1 MNQVHEN
8 NQKTKEASLAKHD
21 QLNLNQP
28 DVKNLNGIR
37 DESRNSILD
46 KSKIQ
51 EVDPLIRQGRR
62 SGNIANIANK
72 YKSRR
77 SYGNGMN
84 RKSVK
89 HQKYERDSD
98 DDHEDNEYDGGDS
111 QDDNEDRPAYYTT
124 SDLLYSV
131 FYCNNSKGKPSR
143 RTAKGRNVEFNQH
156 MKMLDQERDIVQ
168 MIDSVNT
175 IKDKIGTI
183 IDKITQ
189 IDTDHQSLMG
199 QLLRSTN
206 LSSKATTVSLKTKYN
221 KKLNMQNFTN
231 SIRQDLAPVKMIYEN
246 EIPTKEHEHDK
257 SSLHEEEKHSSQ
269 YNTHLSKS
277 KKSNYQL
284 QDNSL
289 MSQILNE
296 IEPRENHKENIKSIN
311 KIVDHE
317 MQDLSKS
324 KPKIKKRT
332 KKAAVVPNNEV
343 ASNSSVS
350 QSDNQNLDESSH
362 EHLQAPHLDNHVEN
376 GNVFKNHKD

>member
-1 MNQVHEN
+1 
-8 NQKTKEASLAKHD
+8 
-21 QLNLNQP
+21 
-28 DVKNLNGIR
+28 
-37 DESRNSILD
+37 
-46 KSKIQ
+46 
-51 EVDPLIRQGRR
+51 
-62 SGNIANIANK
+62 
-72 YKSRR
+72 
-77 SYGNGMN
+77 
-84 RKSVK
+84 
-89 HQKYERDSD
+89 
-98 DDHEDNEYDGGDS
+98 
-111 QDDNEDRPAYYTT
+111 
-124 SDLLYSV
+124 
-131 FYCNNSKGKPSR
+131 
-143 RTAKGRNVEFNQH
+143 
-156 MKMLDQERDIVQ
+156 

-221 KKLNMQNFTN
+221 KKVNMQNFTN

-311 KIVDHE
+311 KIVDNE

-343 ASNSSVS
+343 ASSSSVS

-362 EHLQAPHLDNHVEN
+362 EHLQVEYDNSQNDQSNIYDKYVDDSNQQQDPDYGLQESDN
-376 GNVFKNHKD
+376 DDYSGSYQDSKPDYQLPTRSKPRISKKQSEIGKSSELWKFVSK